1 MLVNFTKYDGYKKIA
16 LRSEDISR
24 IEDDFFHSNIIM
36 KTGEKIEVLETF
48 SEANERL
55 NKAVLTEGTEI
66 GAEKAIENRNKEI
79 KMKKLYDKVS
89 NRLNN
94 NHRI

>member
-1 MLVNFTKYDGYKKIA
+1 MLVNFNTWPNYSRLA

-24 IEDDFFHSNIIM
+24 IEESSFHAVIVM
-36 KTGEKIEVLETF
+36 KSGERIDVLESF
-48 SEANERL
+48 RDANERL

-79 KMKKLYDKVS
+79 RMKKLYDKVS